1 MNDAEGLSR
10 NSTFLLIG
18 SQRIRKRGAALTSR
32 LQSVETK
39 ILTEEENFAGLMLV
53 NRELNLRMNCEY
65 IGKAEGVASP
75 QRMVLDMDNTEIL
88 VYGQQEQSA
97 CSGHFE
103 SSCYHP
109 LLLFNRDGDCLAAKP
124 RPGNVQQRRGWDEQF

>member
-1 MNDAEGLSR
+1 LAGYEDMNDAEGLSR

-18 SQRIRKRGAALTSR
+18 SERIRKRGAALTSR

-75 QRMVLDMDNTEIL
+75 QRMVLDMDNTEIP
-88 VYGQQEQSA
+88 VYGQ
-97 CSGHFE
+97 
-103 SSCYHP
+103 
-109 LLLFNRDGDCLAAKP
+109 
-124 RPGNVQQRRGWDEQF
+124 